1 MFSRCI
7 VCTFSSEDHV
17 GSNGRPGAQSLAEK
31 EPAST
36 FYPLGPERRTETRR
50 AVPDL
55 ENR

>member
-1 MFSRCI
+1 MFSRCV